1 MNGVSIGAPWG
12 RHRAAIGAPGGIMDS
27 MVIPLLSH
35 GSVSRSPW
43 GREGCHRGVG

>member
-12 RHRAAIGAPGGIMDS
+12 RHRATIGAPGGI

-35 GSVSRSPW
+35 GNVSRSPW